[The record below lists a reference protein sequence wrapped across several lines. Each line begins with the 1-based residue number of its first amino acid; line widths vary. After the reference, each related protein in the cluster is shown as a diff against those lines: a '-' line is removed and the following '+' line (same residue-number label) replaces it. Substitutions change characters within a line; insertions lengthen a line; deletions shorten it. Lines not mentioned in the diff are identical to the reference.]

1 MPDLGAMLLRR
12 SLGSVD
18 DTGTRCSACHRTPLP
33 GERLHELEGGRRLCD
48 LCFAALP
55 EPDRTAIRSE
65 RVRVGERQLAIVSKI
80 A

>member
-12 SLGSVD
+12 SLAAVD
-18 DTGTRCSACHRTPLP
+18 ATEASCSTCRRTPLP
-33 GERLHELEGGRRLCD
+33 GERLHELDGGARLCD

-55 EPDRTAIRSE
+55 EPERIAVRSE
-65 RVRVGERQLAIVSKI
+65 RVRVGERQLSVVTKA

>member
-12 SLGSVD
+12 SLDSVD
-18 DTGTRCSACHRTPLP
+18 ATGPSCSTCRRTPLP
-33 GERLHELEGGRRLCD
+33 GERLHELEGGTRLCD

-55 EPDRTAIRSE
+55 EADRTAVKSE
-65 RVRVGERQLAIVSKI
+65 RVRVGERPLAVAKV